1 MDFFAILIIA
11 LGIFILAMG
20 NRLTL
25 LGAGV
30 GALLGIG
37 ILSFL
42 PGGQDSL
49 WWWVIPVG
57 LAVLFMI
64 GAVFLKGFV
73 QLVTLA
79 IGAVAGGAI
88 VFAALDLLGL
98 DFGVIDWILALV
110 GAVIGVILIQRYK
123 EWAFIALA
131 ALVGALLTVR
141 GLQMFVPLVQGF
153 LGTLLAFVLAGVS
166 FAYHG
171 GLFKGR
177 KPATQS

>member
-1 MDFFAILIIA
+1 MTFFSILIIA
-11 LGIFILAMG
+11 LGILVLAVG
-20 NRLTL
+20 KRLVI

-37 ILSFL
+37 ILRFL
-42 PGGQDSL
+42 PGSQDSL
-49 WWWVIPVG
+49 WWWIIPVG

-73 QLVTLA
+73 RLITLA
-79 IGAVAGGAI
+79 VGAVAGGAI
-88 VFAALDLLGL
+88 VVATLDLLGL
-98 DFGVIDWILALV
+98 NFGLMDWILALV
-110 GAVIGVILIQRYK
+110 GAVIGVIVVERFK

-141 GLQMFVPLVQGF
+141 GLQMLVPFVQGIF
-153 LGTLLAFVLAGVS
+153 GTLLGLVLAGIS

-177 KPATQS
+177 KPATQ

>member
-1 MDFFAILIIA
+1 MNIFAILIIIS
-11 LGIFILAMG
+11 GIFILVVG

-37 ILSFL
+37 ILRVL
-42 PGGQDSL
+42 PGSQDSL
-49 WWWVIPVG
+49 WWWIIPVG

-64 GAVFLKGFV
+64 GAAIFKGFIS
-73 QLVTLA
+73 LVALA

-88 VFAALDLLGL
+88 VLAALDIFGINFGLMDWVLALLG
-98 DFGVIDWILALV
+98 
-110 GAVIGVILIQRYK
+110 AVVGVILIQRYK

-141 GLQMFVPLVQGF
+141 GLQILAPFMHGLF
-153 LGTLLAFVLAGVS
+153 GTLLGLVLAGIS
-166 FAYHG
+166 FTYHG
-171 GLFKGR
+171 GLFKRR
-177 KPATQS
+177 KLATQ

>member
-1 MDFFAILIIA
+1 MNLFAILIIA
-11 LGIFILAMG
+11 LGIFILAVG
-20 NRLTL
+20 NRLTI

-37 ILSFL
+37 ILRLL
-42 PGGQDSL
+42 PGNQDSL
-49 WWWVIPVG
+49 WWWILPVG

-64 GAVFLKGFV
+64 GAIIFKGFIS
-73 QLVTLA
+73 LVTLA

-88 VFAALDLLGL
+88 VLAALDLLGL
-98 DFGVIDWILALV
+98 NFGLIDWILALV

-141 GLQMFVPLVQGF
+141 GLQMFMPLVQGF
-153 LGTLLAFVLAGVS
+153 FGIILTLVLAGIS

-171 GLFKGR
+171 GYFKGR
-177 KPATQS
+177 KPTTQ

>member
-1 MDFFAILIIA
+1 MNFFWILIIA
-11 LGIFILAMG
+11 LGIFILAVG
-20 NRLTL
+20 NRLTI

-37 ILSFL
+37 ILRLL
-42 PGGQDSL
+42 PGNQDSL
-49 WWWVIPVG
+49 WWWILPVG

-64 GAVFLKGFV
+64 GAIIFKGFV
-73 QLVTLA
+73 SLVTLA

-88 VFAALDLLGL
+88 VLAALDLLGL
-98 DFGVIDWILALV
+98 NFGLIDWILALV

-153 LGTLLAFVLAGVS
+153 FGTLLTFVLAGIS

-171 GLFKGR
+171 GYFKGR
-177 KPATQS
+177 KPAIQ

>member
-1 MDFFAILIIA
+1 MNFFAILIIA
-11 LGIFILAMG
+11 LGIFILAVG
-20 NRLTL
+20 NHLTL

-37 ILSFL
+37 ILRFL
-42 PGGQDSL
+42 PGNQDSL
-49 WWWVIPVG
+49 WWWILPVG

-64 GAVFLKGFV
+64 GAIIFKGFIS
-73 QLVTLA
+73 LVTLA

-88 VFAALDLLGL
+88 VLAALDLLGL
-98 DFGVIDWILALV
+98 NFGLIDWILALV

-141 GLQMFVPLVQGF
+141 GLQMFMPLVQGF
-153 LGTLLAFVLAGVS
+153 FGIILTLVLAGIS

-171 GLFKGR
+171 GYFKGR
-177 KPATQS
+177 KPTTQ

>member
-1 MDFFAILIIA
+1 MNLFAILIIA
-11 LGIFILAMG
+11 LGIFILVVG
-20 NRLTL
+20 NRLTI

-37 ILSFL
+37 LLRLI
-42 PGGQDSL
+42 PGNQDSL
-49 WWWVIPVG
+49 WWCILPVG

-64 GAVFLKGFV
+64 GAVIFKGFIS
-73 QLVTLA
+73 LITLA

-88 VFAALDLLGL
+88 VLAVLDLLGINL
-98 DFGVIDWILALV
+98 GLVDWILALV

-123 EWAFIALA
+123 KWAFIALA

-141 GLQMFVPLVQGF
+141 GLQMLVPLMQGLF
-153 LGTLLAFVLAGVS
+153 GTLITLVLAGVS

-171 GLFKGR
+171 GFFKRR
-177 KPATQS
+177 KPATS

>member
-1 MDFFAILIIA
+1 MNLFAILIIA
-11 LGIFILAMG
+11 LGIFILVVG
-20 NRLTL
+20 NRLTI

-37 ILSFL
+37 LLRLL
-42 PGGQDSL
+42 PGNQDSL
-49 WWWVIPVG
+49 WWWILPVG
-57 LAVLFMI
+57 LAALFMI
-64 GAVFLKGFV
+64 GAIIFKGFIS
-73 QLVTLA
+73 LITLA

-88 VFAALDLLGL
+88 VLAVLDLLGINL
-98 DFGVIDWILALV
+98 GLVDWILALV

-123 EWAFIALA
+123 KWAFIALA

-141 GLQMFVPLVQGF
+141 GLQMFMPLVQGF
-153 LGTLLAFVLAGVS
+153 FGVILTLVLAGIS

-177 KPATQS
+177 KPATQ